1 MGGGLTSAVLAVSV
15 FFSVLLLVSFVPEPL
30 LVVLFFVVGWCVSS
44 VLALWAFACC
54 SLCWVLAFWL
64 IKLVVQKK
72 KKSFLSNPSS

>member
-15 FFSVLLLVSFVPEPL
+15 FFSVLLLVSVVLEPM
-30 LVVLFFVVGWCVSS
+30 LVVLFVVVGCCISS
-44 VLALWAFACC
+44 VLAPWAFACC

-72 KKSFLSNPSS
+72 KKKKVS